1 MRIPYSQEVLA
12 CRAGNFGQRISR
24 KGYAVSTI
32 ARLIEKD
39 QLASEEDADHKPLD
53 ANTMGGLVAALLD
66 LGDSLIE
73 EAESLREVDYET
85 TD

>member
-12 CRAGNFGQRISR
+12 CRAANIGQRISR
-24 KGYAVSTI
+24 KAYAVSTI
-32 ARLIEKD
+32 ATLIDTDRTAAEND
-39 QLASEEDADHKPLD
+39 SEHSPFTD
-53 ANTMGGLVAALLD
+53 NIMGGLVAALLD